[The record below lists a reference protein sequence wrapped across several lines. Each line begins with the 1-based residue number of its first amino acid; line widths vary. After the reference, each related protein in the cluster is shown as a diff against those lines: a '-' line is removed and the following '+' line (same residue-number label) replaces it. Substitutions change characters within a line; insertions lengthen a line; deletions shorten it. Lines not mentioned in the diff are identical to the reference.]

1 MYSLGRFISALYM
14 ARWPSGK
21 AEACKAFIPGSNP
34 GLASNERKGHP
45 TGCPFAM
52 RRCDKRG
59 EPVCTGAGK
68 NSPLRGVGESRIL
81 VPALAGLA
89 QLVARHLA
97 KVEVAGSNPVAR
109 SMYSLGRFISALYM
123 ARWPSGKAEACKAF
137 IPGSN
142 PGLASNARTGH
153 LPRQVPFSLRIV
165 HRRRSQRKRPRPSRP
180 RRPRTRHRDA
190 TSTWTLPRQRP
201 WRPRP
206 STPCCRT

>member
-1 MYSLGRFISALYM
+1 MHRAAASRILFLAFAGLAQLVARHLAKVEVAGSIPVARSMHSSEPVHIGSFHM

-34 GLASNERKGHP
+34 GLASNGRKGHP

-97 KVEVAGSNPVAR
+97 KVEVAGSIPVAR
-109 SMYSLGRFISALYM
+109 SIGAYGRFRPAFFISQGEM
-123 ARWPSGKAEACKAF
+123 AKW
-137 IPGSN
+137 
-142 PGLASNARTGH
+142 
-153 LPRQVPFSLRIV
+153 
-165 HRRRSQRKRPRPSRP
+165 
-180 RRPRTRHRDA
+180 
-190 TSTWTLPRQRP
+190 
-201 WRPRP
+201 
-206 STPCCRT
+206 